1 MHGMSDT
8 TPAEPDSLH
17 AWLNEYDGRSV
28 SLLSE
33 AEALFGGRADYVD
46 TLIELAGD
54 IQDHIAGGAT
64 WLLKHHVE
72 SGGTLTSEQTAALLA
87 NVREARGWETLLHV
101 CQSVRYLD
109 VEAGL
114 AADLVRWIEPL
125 LSEQRPFVR
134 AWALDAL
141 CAVAERCPV
150 YKQQALAALEVAEK
164 DPGASV
170 RARARRLKKR
180 E

>member
-1 MHGMSDT
+1 MSV
-8 TPAEPDSLH
+8 EPDSLH
-17 AWLNEYDGRSV
+17 AWLDEYDGRSV

-33 AEALFGGRADYVD
+33 AEALFGGQADYVD
-46 TLIELAGD
+46 TLIGLAGD
-54 IQDHIAGGAT
+54 GQNHIAGGAT

-72 SGGTLTSEQTAALLA
+72 GGGNLSPEQTAALLA
-87 NVREARGWETLLHV
+87 NVREAKGWEALLHV
-101 CQSVRYLD
+101 CQSIRYLD
-109 VEAGL
+109 IETGL
-114 AADLVRWIEPL
+114 AADLVGWVEPL
-125 LSEQRPFVR
+125 LADQRPFVR

-141 CAVAERCPV
+141 CAVAERCPA
-150 YKQQALAALEVAEK
+150 YKEQAGAALEIAAN